1 MSPLQPLPEK
11 YATKKEFAYHKLIPK
26 HKNLYLRSEC
36 TYIRVQRGMNAPYW
50 MKISKQQNKHTFGL
64 NKFQFICVNHLFCVI
79 FSLISSEKEF
89 ELGRWGFW
97 RAYEGNPHKSIRT
110 LCARFWQPI
119 FGFAAYLLIC
129 IIFFSTPLRNLFW
142 HLRCGIWVSVLVFA
156 QVLRTHMIRISRMSR
171 VCYD

>member
-1 MSPLQPLPEK
+1 
-11 YATKKEFAYHKLIPK
+11 
-26 HKNLYLRSEC
+26 
-36 TYIRVQRGMNAPYW
+36 MNAPYW

-129 IIFFSTPLRNLFW
+129 IIFFSLLCEICFDICGAEFGFRFW
-142 HLRCGIWVSVLVFA
+142 FLLRCYVHIWYGFHVCLGFVMINGAFEADLWST
-156 QVLRTHMIRISRMSR
+156 LRTKPVATHNFIEGLQRWTNALARQL
-171 VCYD
+171 V

>member
-1 MSPLQPLPEK
+1 
-11 YATKKEFAYHKLIPK
+11 
-26 HKNLYLRSEC
+26 
-36 TYIRVQRGMNAPYW
+36 MNAPYW

-129 IIFFSTPLRNLFW
+129 IIFFPLLCGICFDICGAEFGFRFW
-142 HLRCGIWVSVLVFA
+142 FLLRCYVHIWYGFHVCLDVWLMAHLRLIYEVPFA
-156 QVLRTHMIRISRMSR
+156 LSQSQLITLSRGYEDGPMHWPGN
-171 VCYD
+171 